1 LPGDFVA
8 FDPCWSRP
16 RLADNQRF
24 SSTASNRDFS
34 EDQMKILVTGATGLV
49 GTALV
54 AALARE
60 GHTVC
65 RLVRSATKTT
75 GGTVGTFDVAWD
87 PETGNLG
94 GAAVGAEA
102 VVNLGGASIVAG
114 RWTDARK
121 KILRTSRVDSTRA
134 LIAALGKMNPK
145 PDVLVSAS
153 AVGFYGNRG
162 DEILTEDSAPGNDF
176 LGNLTRDWETEALRA
191 EQFGTR
197 VVLARFGI
205 ILASEGGALPEM
217 MLPFK
222 FGVGGRIGDGKQ
234 WMSWATLED
243 VVAILRLSLMK
254 GELRGPINVVAPQ
267 PVRNADFVKE
277 LAKAMHRPAIF
288 PAPAVALRLAMGEM
302 ADALLLSSQRALPQ
316 KLAREGYSFA
326 SGNLKDALETVF
338 SYT

>member
-1 LPGDFVA
+1 
-8 FDPCWSRP
+8 
-16 RLADNQRF
+16 
-24 SSTASNRDFS
+24 
-34 EDQMKILVTGATGLV
+34 MKILVTGATGLV

-65 RLVRSATKTT
+65 RLVRSGTKST
-75 GGTVGTFDVAWD
+75 GGTVGTFDVPWD
-87 PETGNLG
+87 PETGSLG

-114 RWTDARK
+114 RWTNLRK
-121 KILRTSRVDSTRA
+121 KLLRTSRVDSTRA
-134 LIAALGKMNPK
+134 LVAALKKMNAK
-145 PDVLVSAS
+145 HDVLVSAS

-162 DEILTEDSAPGNDF
+162 DEILTEESAPGNDF
-176 LGNLTRDWETEALRA
+176 LGNLAKDWEAEALRA
-191 EQFGTR
+191 EEFGTR

-234 WMSWATLED
+234 WMSWVTLED
-243 VVAILRLSLMK
+243 VVAILRLALIK
-254 GELRGPINVVAPQ
+254 RELRGPINVVAPE

-277 LAKAMHRPAIF
+277 LAKAMRRPAIF

-302 ADALLLSSQRALPQ
+302 ADALLLSSHRAVPQRLT
-316 KLAREGYSFA
+316 REGYSFA
-326 SGNLKDALETVF
+326 SRNLKDALETVLF
-338 SYT
+338 YA

>member
-1 LPGDFVA
+1 
-8 FDPCWSRP
+8 
-16 RLADNQRF
+16 
-24 SSTASNRDFS
+24 
-34 EDQMKILVTGATGLV
+34 MKILVTGATGLV

-65 RLVRSATKTT
+65 RLVRSVTKSA
-75 GGTVGTFDVAWD
+75 GGTVGAFDVPWD

-102 VVNLGGASIVAG
+102 VVNLSGASIGAG

-121 KILRTSRVDSTRA
+121 KVLRSSRVDSTRA
-134 LIAALGKMNPK
+134 LVRALETMNAK
-145 PDVLVSAS
+145 PGVLVSAS

-162 DEILTEDSAPGNDF
+162 DEILTEESKSGNDF
-176 LGNLTRDWETEALRA
+176 LGNLTKDWEAAALRA
-191 EQFGTR
+191 EQFATR

-205 ILASEGGALPEM
+205 ILASQGGALPEM

-222 FGVGGRIGDGKQ
+222 FGVGGRIGDGQQ
-234 WMSWATLED
+234 WMSWVTLED
-243 VVAILRLSLMK
+243 VVAILRLALIK
-254 GELRGPINVVAPQ
+254 RELRGPINVVAPE

-302 ADALLLSSQRALPQ
+302 ADALLLSSQRAVPQ
-316 KLAREGYSFA
+316 KLTREGYSFA
-326 SGNLKDALETVF
+326 SHNLRDALETVF

>member
-1 LPGDFVA
+1 
-8 FDPCWSRP
+8 
-16 RLADNQRF
+16 
-24 SSTASNRDFS
+24 
-34 EDQMKILVTGATGLV
+34 MKILVTGATGLV

-65 RLVRSATKTT
+65 RLVRSATKKT

-87 PETGNLG
+87 PETGDLG

-134 LIAALGKMNPK
+134 LIAALGKMNAK

-176 LGNLTRDWETEALRA
+176 LGNLTKDWETEALQA

-243 VVAILRLSLMK
+243 VVAILRLSLIK
-254 GELRGPINVVAPQ
+254 RELRGPINVVAPE
-267 PVRNADFVKE
+267 PARNADFVKE

-302 ADALLLSSQRALPQ
+302 ADALLLSSQRAVPQ
-316 KLAREGYSFA
+316 KLTREGYSFA

>member
-1 LPGDFVA
+1 
-8 FDPCWSRP
+8 
-16 RLADNQRF
+16 
-24 SSTASNRDFS
+24 
-34 EDQMKILVTGATGLV
+34 MKILVTGATGLV

-54 AALARE
+54 PALARE

-65 RLVRSATKTT
+65 RLVRSATKTA
-75 GGTVGTFDVAWD
+75 GESVGTFDVTWD

-121 KILRTSRVDSTRA
+121 SLLRTSRVDSTRA
-134 LIAALGKMNPK
+134 LVAALEKMNAK
-145 PDVLVSAS
+145 PSVLVSAS
-153 AVGFYGNRG
+153 AVGLYGNRS

-176 LGNLTRDWETEALRA
+176 LGNLTKEWETEALRA

-205 ILASEGGALPEM
+205 ILTSEGGALPEM

-222 FGVGGRIGDGKQ
+222 FGVGGRLGNGKQ
-234 WMSWATLED
+234 WMSWITLED
-243 VVAILRLSLMK
+243 VVAILRLALIK
-254 GELRGPINVVAPQ
+254 RELGGPINVVAPE

-288 PAPAVALRLAMGEM
+288 PAPALALRLAMGEM
-302 ADALLLSSQRALPQ
+302 ADALLLSSQRAVPQ
-316 KLAREGYSFA
+316 KLTREGYSFA
-326 SGNLKDALETVF
+326 SRNLTEALETIF
-338 SYT
+338 T

>member
-1 LPGDFVA
+1 
-8 FDPCWSRP
+8 
-16 RLADNQRF
+16 
-24 SSTASNRDFS
+24 
-34 EDQMKILVTGATGLV
+34 MKILVTGATGLV

-65 RLVRSATKTT
+65 RLVRSATKKT

-87 PETGNLG
+87 PETGDLG

-114 RWTDARK
+114 RWTGARK

-134 LIAALGKMNPK
+134 LIAALGKMNAK

-176 LGNLTRDWETEALRA
+176 LGNLTKDWETEALQA

-243 VVAILRLSLMK
+243 VVAILRLSLIK
-254 GELRGPINVVAPQ
+254 RELRGPINVVAPE
-267 PVRNADFVKE
+267 PARNADFVKE

-302 ADALLLSSQRALPQ
+302 ADALLLSSQRAVPQ
-316 KLAREGYSFA
+316 KLTREGYSFA